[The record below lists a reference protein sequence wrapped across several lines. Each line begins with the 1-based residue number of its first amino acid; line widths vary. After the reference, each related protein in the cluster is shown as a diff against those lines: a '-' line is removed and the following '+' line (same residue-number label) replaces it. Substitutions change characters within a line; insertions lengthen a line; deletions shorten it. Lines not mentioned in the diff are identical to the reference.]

1 MRNERFEMSPL
12 RLVASLPK
20 RCPLPIGL
28 RECPEIGSVLPSGHH
43 KLASRFCRTPSPPLS
58 HKAVRHLCAPGNAS
72 DVWFSD
78 CSEYGRNSSPQDW
91 RPHKA
96 TIITPANVTI
106 DPAADGALVA
116 AAFTSHECAYC
127 LSPIVS
133 EQRWVRE
140 KIYEPS
146 TGNGPRYRR
155 YHADLFADE
164 ELSCWEKRVM
174 ELEIA
179 RTARTAVRVM

>member
-1 MRNERFEMSPL
+1 M
-12 RLVASLPK
+12 
-20 RCPLPIGL
+20 
-28 RECPEIGSVLPSGHH
+28 
-43 KLASRFCRTPSPPLS
+43 
-58 HKAVRHLCAPGNAS
+58 
-72 DVWFSD
+72 
-78 CSEYGRNSSPQDW
+78 
-91 RPHKA
+91 A
-96 TIITPANVTI
+96 TTITPANVTI

-127 LSPIVS
+127 LSPIAS